1 MNSTRKMLR
10 NPPILFTKTPPKTPP
25 TPAFTAGGDSV
36 KVAKIPPL
44 CVGRVCVATKFLI
57 SHGKDGQPTF
67 TPTNCHRRDRHRF
80 GGGESTEPPAPA
92 QSLIPGR
99 GWGRKTTARSAV
111 GSTCRRSNTP

>member
-80 GGGESTEPPAPA
+80 GGGESTPNHRHRHSLSSRAEVGGGKRPPA
-92 QSLIPGR
+92 
-99 GWGRKTTARSAV
+99 V
-111 GSTCRRSNTP
+111 